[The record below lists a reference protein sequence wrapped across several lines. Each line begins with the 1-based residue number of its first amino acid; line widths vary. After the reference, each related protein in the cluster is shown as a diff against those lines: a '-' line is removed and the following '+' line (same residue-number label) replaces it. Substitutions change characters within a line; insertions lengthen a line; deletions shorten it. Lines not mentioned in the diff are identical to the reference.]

1 MKIAIVSFYLMES
14 TMPLAKH
21 IAEAGVDVDLY
32 CLLPKCN
39 QNTFVFDFL
48 SKKQPC
54 GFVGKEIIKK
64 SWGKK
69 LWDYISPVETKIYIF
84 PTERIAKLLFL
95 DVYHAYKFANHIRKE
110 KYDLVHIIHSSTPF
124 WNYLYFF
131 IGKKRIVQTL
141 HEVTSHE
148 ATTPKYRIKL
158 LNYLIKNSI
167 PIIFNSAI
175 SKQRFLDF
183 KSGVI
188 SQTNDNTNL
197 AMIRFGLFET
207 YYCFNTHAVE
217 IRNSDKIKILNLG
230 RIVPYKGIH
239 LLIQSVKNLQEKLP
253 IHLIVAGEGEPYFDF
268 NGIKSYEFINRFCSN
283 EEITKLIKECDFLV
297 LPYISGSQSGVPM
310 TAFAFNK
317 PIIASNIA
325 GFKEVIENMKTGI
338 LVDNLNAENL
348 SSAIETLATNKKLRI
363 NMAENIIKKYSEGE
377 FSWKSIAEQ
386 TIAFYRQQ
394 IELRKIKKR

>member
-175 SKQRFLDF
+175 SKQRF
-183 KSGVI
+183 
-188 SQTNDNTNL
+188 
-197 AMIRFGLFET
+197 
-207 YYCFNTHAVE
+207 
-217 IRNSDKIKILNLG
+217 
-230 RIVPYKGIH
+230 
-239 LLIQSVKNLQEKLP
+239 
-253 IHLIVAGEGEPYFDF
+253 
-268 NGIKSYEFINRFCSN
+268 
-283 EEITKLIKECDFLV
+283 
-297 LPYISGSQSGVPM
+297 
-310 TAFAFNK
+310 
-317 PIIASNIA
+317 
-325 GFKEVIENMKTGI
+325 
-338 LVDNLNAENL
+338 
-348 SSAIETLATNKKLRI
+348 
-363 NMAENIIKKYSEGE
+363 
-377 FSWKSIAEQ
+377 
-386 TIAFYRQQ
+386 
-394 IELRKIKKR
+394 